1 MDGCSEF
8 GAFVRIILPLS
19 APGIATAAVFS
30 FILAWNE
37 LLFALTFINSDRNE
51 VITVA
56 ISSTLGQWSTQV
68 GTLLAFTVL
77 AGLPVLVF
85 FLLLNR
91 FLIQGLTAGSIKG

>member
-1 MDGCSEF
+1 
-8 GAFVRIILPLS
+8 
-19 APGIATAAVFS
+19 
-30 FILAWNE
+30 
-37 LLFALTFINSDRNE
+37 

-85 FLLLNR
+85 FMLLNR